1 MERKYENVY
10 LVTSPD
16 IQVQNLLEK
25 MSDLM
30 VGNLYVTEK
39 NDWIEADF
47 VCIDPDFRWHL
58 ESESIIMDEEKK
70 NLIEIIDETGSW
82 VFRLL
87 D

>member
-16 IQVQNLLEK
+16 IH
-25 MSDLM
+25 
-30 VGNLYVTEK
+30 
-39 NDWIEADF
+39 DWIAADF
-47 VCIDPDFRWHL
+47 VCFDPDFRWHL

-70 NLIEIIDETGSW
+70 DLIEIIDGTGSW

>member
-16 IQVQNLLEK
+16 IQVQNLLET

-30 VGNLYVTEK
+30 VGNLYVTEE
-39 NDWIEADF
+39 NDWIASDF
-47 VCIDPDFRWHL
+47 VCFDPDFRWHL

-70 NLIEIIDETGSW
+70 NLIEIIDGTGSW

>member
-16 IQVQNLLEK
+16 IQVQNLLET

-39 NDWIEADF
+39 NDWIAADF
-47 VCIDPDFRWHL
+47 VCFNPYFRWHL

>member
-16 IQVQNLLEK
+16 IQVQNLLET

-39 NDWIEADF
+39 NYWFAADF
-47 VCIDPDFRWHL
+47 VCFDPDFRWHL

>member
-16 IQVQNLLEK
+16 IQVQNLLET

-39 NDWIEADF
+39 
-47 VCIDPDFRWHL
+47 
-58 ESESIIMDEEKK
+58 K
-70 NLIEIIDETGSW
+70 
-82 VFRLL
+82 
-87 D
+87 

>member
-16 IQVQNLLEK
+16 IQVQNLLET

-39 NDWIEADF
+39 NDWIVADF

-70 NLIEIIDETGSW
+70 DLIEIIDETGSW

>member
-16 IQVQNLLEK
+16 IQVQNLLET

-39 NDWIEADF
+39 NDWIAADC

-70 NLIEIIDETGSW
+70 DLIEIIDGTGSW

>member
-39 NDWIEADF
+39 NDWISADF

-70 NLIEIIDETGSW
+70 NLIEIIDGTGSW

>member
-16 IQVQNLLEK
+16 IQVQNLLET

-39 NDWIEADF
+39 MIGLRPTLYVLTRIFAGIWNQN
-47 VCIDPDFRWHL
+47 P
-58 ESESIIMDEEKK
+58 
-70 NLIEIIDETGSW
+70 
-82 VFRLL
+82 
-87 D
+87 

>member
-30 VGNLYVTEK
+30 VGNLYITEK
-39 NDWIEADF
+39 NDWIAADF

-70 NLIEIIDETGSW
+70 NLIEIIDGTGSW

>member
-16 IQVQNLLEK
+16 IQVQNLLET

-39 NDWIEADF
+39 NDWIAADF
-47 VCIDPDFRWHL
+47 V
-58 ESESIIMDEEKK
+58 MDEEKK
-70 NLIEIIDETGSW
+70 DLIEIIDGTGSW

>member
-30 VGNLYVTEK
+30 VGNLYV
-39 NDWIEADF
+39 
-47 VCIDPDFRWHL
+47 L
-58 ESESIIMDEEKK
+58 S
-70 NLIEIIDETGSW
+70 LIHI
-82 VFRLL
+82 
-87 D
+87 